1 MAELALP
8 FSRPAAG
15 GSVAGAAARIAIA
28 WKVFSK
34 RMRTRDTLAQL
45 RALDDRTLKDIG
57 LHRSEIVPTA
67 MGMRFDRL
75 PRHH

>member
-15 GSVAGAAARIAIA
+15 GMVAGAARIAIA
-28 WKVFSK
+28 WKGFSK
-34 RMRTRDTLAQL
+34 RMRTRDTIAQL